1 MKVVSELT
9 ATKLAEETGIPERV
23 CESFLRH
30 IQRYEPAAP
39 VRISKGHEPCARVE
53 LPFGF
58 MLEMTKEA
66 HGVTIG
72 GHDGGYPAGTQFF
85 TIIPRSCVTNANAVL
100 DYLVR
105 IGEAQIVEDHAL
117 TSRIREGLDEM
128 LKVIAATRESNKPTG
143 SLLAGLKERVVRI
156 FAKD

>member
-30 IQRYEPAAP
+30 IQRYEPATP

-58 MLEMTKEA
+58 ILEMTKEA

-85 TIIPRSCVTNANAVL
+85 TIIPRSCVTNANV
-100 DYLVR
+100 
-105 IGEAQIVEDHAL
+105 VEDHAL